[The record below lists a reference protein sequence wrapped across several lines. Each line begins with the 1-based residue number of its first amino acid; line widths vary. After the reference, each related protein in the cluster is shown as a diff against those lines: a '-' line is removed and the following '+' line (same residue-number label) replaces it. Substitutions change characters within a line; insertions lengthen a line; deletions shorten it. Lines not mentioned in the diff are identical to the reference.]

1 MNTTKRLIAGT
12 ELLLVSPAVLFLTA
26 LFVRGLRP
34 LQYEPSHTA
43 HQIAMWYAG
52 RQWTLW
58 ALLILLPLVVLV
70 TGSATLL
77 RGRHDQAAPRQPLA
91 TSFIAAATLTAGAI
105 LVRVALHFLV
115 R

>member
-1 MNTTKRLIAGT
+1 MTTTKRLIAGT
-12 ELLLVSPAVLFLTA
+12 ELLLISPAILFLTA
-26 LFVRGLRP
+26 LFVRSLRP

-58 ALLILLPLVVLV
+58 ALLLLLPLVVLV
-70 TGSATLL
+70 TGCATLL
-77 RGRHDQAAPRQPLA
+77 RSRKEQAESRQPLA
-91 TSFIAAATLTAGAI
+91 TSLIVAATLTAGAI
-105 LVRVALHFLV
+105 LVRVAQHFLV